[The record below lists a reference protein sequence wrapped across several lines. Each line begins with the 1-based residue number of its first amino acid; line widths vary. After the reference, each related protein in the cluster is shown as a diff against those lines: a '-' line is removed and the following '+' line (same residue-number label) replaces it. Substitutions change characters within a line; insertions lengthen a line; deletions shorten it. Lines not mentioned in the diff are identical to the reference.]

1 MVKFDKIEEAFSFV
15 NSAPYGEHR
24 AWLCLENGE
33 ILWLSEFLD
42 FEEQDN
48 VESRLEHGKWIE
60 IPHKNDLKAGKEI
73 VFQFAAEKL
82 SSEDFRKVERF
93 FSHHG
98 AYGNFKNLLHT
109 HGLLEAWYEFFDR
122 KETEA
127 LKQWLADEEITY
139 EL

>member
-1 MVKFDKIEEAFSFV
+1 MVKFDKLEDAFSFV
-15 NSAPYGEHR
+15 NSAPYGEHK
-24 AWLCLENGE
+24 AWLCLENDE
-33 ILWLSEFLD
+33 ILWFSEFLD

-82 SSEDFRKVERF
+82 SSEDLHKVERF
-93 FSHHG
+93 FSLRG
-98 AYGNFKNLLHT
+98 AYGNFKDLLQVR
-109 HGLLEAWYEFFDR
+109 GLLESWYEYSNE
-122 KETEA
+122 KKIEA
-127 LKQWLADEEITY
+127 LKQWLADEEIPY